1 MSNKISDNKAYI
13 VAAHRTPIGKSGR
26 RGVFK
31 DTRAEDMLAFIIK
44 STLEKIPA
52 LKPEQVDDV
61 VVGCSFPEGT
71 MGFNIARVV
80 ALVAGL
86 PEEVPGVTV
95 NRFCSSG
102 LQAIAYATQQIEAGL
117 GGDEIILAGG
127 VEMMSSVPLGGNMPR
142 PYPNPNFAYIYTPMG
157 ITAENVANKY
167 NISREKQ
174 DEFAYKSQMKAKAA
188 RDGGFYKEI
197 IPTPATVFENGKKT
211 SIIVEHDQGIR
222 DATTIEGLA
231 KLRPVFAKKGSVTA
245 GNSSQTSDG
254 AAIAVVMSGR
264 KVKELGLKPIA
275 KLTNFVA
282 VGCDPEEMGVG
293 PRYAIPKLL
302 KVAGK
307 QVKDIGLFEINE
319 AFASQALYC
328 VKELG
333 IDQSKVN
340 IYGGAVALGHPLGCT
355 GAKLCAT
362 LLSGMQANKVKYG
375 VEAMCIG
382 GGMGAAGLFEL
393 MEN

>member
-1 MSNKISDNKAYI
+1 VSNKILDNKAYI
-13 VAAHRTPIGKSGR
+13 VAAYRTPIGKSGK
-26 RGVFK
+26 RGIFK
-31 DTRAEDMLAFIIK
+31 DTRAEDMMAFIIK
-44 STLEKIPA
+44 SAFEKIPA
-52 LKPEQVDDV
+52 LKPEQVNDV
-61 VVGCSFPEGT
+61 IIGCSFPEGT

-80 ALVAGL
+80 AILSGC

-95 NRFCSSG
+95 NRFCSSS

-117 GGDEIILAGG
+117 GGDDIILAGG
-127 VEMMSSVPLGGNMPR
+127 VEMMSSVPLGGNTPR
-142 PYPNPNFAYIYTPMG
+142 PHPDPNFTYIYTPMG
-157 ITAENVANKY
+157 ITAENVANRY
-167 NISREKQ
+167 NISREEQ
-174 DEFAYKSQMKAKAA
+174 DEFAYHSHRKAKEA
-188 RDGGFYKEI
+188 RDGGFFKEI
-197 IPTPATVFENGKKT
+197 IPAPATVFNNGEKT
-211 SIIVEHDQGIR
+211 SVIVEHDQGIR
-222 DATTIEGLA
+222 DETTVEGLA
-231 KLRPVFAKKGSVTA
+231 KLRPVFAKNGSVTA

-254 AAIAVVMSGR
+254 AAIAVVMSG
-264 KVKELGLKPIA
+264 KKIKELGLKPVA

-282 VGCDPEEMGVG
+282 VGCDPTEMGVG

-302 KVAGK
+302 QVAGK

-328 VKELG
+328 VREVG

-362 LLSGMQANKVKYG
+362 LISGMRAKGVKYG
-375 VEAMCIG
+375 VESMCIG

-393 MEN
+393 ME